1 MVELQLEKL
10 SPIPVTQALW
20 TMQVLPHSAGEMQTV
35 IVVIVS
41 RNVVEE
47 FLGHLEAQ
55 GFMADRLELP
65 LLDQLQATPITEDGA
80 WIYPAQSGSNTAL
93 VAWWYGGVLQ
103 NLALLVLPPK
113 GNRAASM
120 KEQLVQMA
128 WAGEL
133 EGWLT
138 SPPRWHLVAPA
149 GNSGEWGNLLPE
161 GGEQSLQIVPPLSE
175 TELAARTARRA
186 AQTDPKD
193 NLLPLEFATRY
204 HQQFVDRLW
213 MRGLFAV
220 LALYGVCLLIFFVAV
235 GVLNFRTKR
244 VESYVASRAA
254 AYTNVVELKA
264 RYNILKDRQE
274 LKFAA
279 LDCWEAVAEVMPA
292 TLTLDS
298 MSFGDGRRVTL
309 VGSGSEP
316 GEVIDFSDKLSKYVV
331 RGQPLFNR
339 AKYEPP
345 RITGNPSGGTVR
357 WSYELE
363 LKRTEK
369 R

>member
-80 WIYPAQSGSNTAL
+80 WIYPAQSGGNTAL

-103 NLALLVLPPK
+103 NLALLVLPPE

-186 AQTDPKD
+186 VQTDPKD

-220 LALYGVCLLIFFVAV
+220 LGLYGVGLLVYFVAL
-235 GVLNFRTKR
+235 GVLNFQTKR
-244 VESYVASRAA
+244 VESNVASRAA

-309 VGSGSEP
+309 VGSGNEP